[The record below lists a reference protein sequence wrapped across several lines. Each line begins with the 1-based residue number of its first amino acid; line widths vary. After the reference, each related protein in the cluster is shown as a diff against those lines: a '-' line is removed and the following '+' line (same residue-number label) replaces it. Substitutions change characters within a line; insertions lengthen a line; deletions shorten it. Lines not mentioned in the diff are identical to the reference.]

1 MKSFKP
7 KDALCRVI
15 PKNTHDLFID
25 TKLFELYRSAAKTV
39 WDISLDKLMLRL
51 GKNVF
56 VFDIDS
62 CEFFEREEE

>member
-1 MKSFKP
+1 MKSSKP
-7 KDALCRVI
+7 KDAICRVV

-39 WDISLDKLMLRL
+39 WDISLDKLMSRL

-56 VFDIDS
+56 VFDVDS
-62 CEFFEREEE
+62 CEVFEEGE